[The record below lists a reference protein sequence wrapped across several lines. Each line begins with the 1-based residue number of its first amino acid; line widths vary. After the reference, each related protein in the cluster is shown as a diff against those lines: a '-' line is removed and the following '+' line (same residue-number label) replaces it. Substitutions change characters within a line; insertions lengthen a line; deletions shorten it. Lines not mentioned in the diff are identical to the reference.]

1 MNAPSLTTLLAGLLL
16 GGASL
21 AQTASPVAPAPAA
34 STPAALPAT
43 DNPPPASKVPEPQVL
58 HVDTED
64 DHIRIEE
71 VRVRGQTQRLTVH
84 PKIPGMPAYDIV
96 PPQGGKLPQDD
107 KTAGQRVWLKL
118 GF

>member
-21 AQTASPVAPAPAA
+21 AQTAGPTAPAVSA
-34 STPAALPAT
+34 SAALPAVDT
-43 DNPPPASKVPEPQVL
+43 PAPASKVPEPQVL

-64 DHIRIEE
+64 EHIRIEE

-107 KTAGQRVWLKL
+107 KAAGQRVWLKL
-118 GF
+118 DF